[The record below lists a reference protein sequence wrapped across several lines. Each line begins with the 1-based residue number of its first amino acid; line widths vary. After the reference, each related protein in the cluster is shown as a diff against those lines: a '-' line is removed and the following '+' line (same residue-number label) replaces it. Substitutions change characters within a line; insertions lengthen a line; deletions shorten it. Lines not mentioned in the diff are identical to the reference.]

1 MEDSIEMILEE
12 ETANYKSKIFK
23 LVPQSEE
30 ACKSIFVNGQKCQL
44 EGVVLGHN
52 DRIIFGSSVFLFKN
66 PDLAVE
72 WYIKRNT
79 DEILGLDINEDSK
92 DAKLA
97 QLECLESVTS
107 EQDNYGIDW
116 EFAIS
121 EKLKYEEKEIEEIN
135 KVEEQKKEEEVQK
148 KIEEQNK

>member
-1 MEDSIEMILEE
+1 
-12 ETANYKSKIFK
+12 
-23 LVPQSEE
+23 
-30 ACKSIFVNGQKCQL
+30 
-44 EGVVLGHN
+44 LGHN

-97 QLECLESVTS
+97 
-107 EQDNYGIDW
+107 
-116 EFAIS
+116 
-121 EKLKYEEKEIEEIN
+121 
-135 KVEEQKKEEEVQK
+135 
-148 KIEEQNK
+148 